1 MGRARITIT
10 PRSEGLLVSPVGD
23 YEIAIFARDGPQELE
38 AEESG
43 CAIDRIGARSKSAL
57 QLGASSGGDIDR
69 IDLYDTHGCSVLRR
83 EDASLL
89 RNTKEPS

>member
-1 MGRARITIT
+1 MFLIVTVLAAAAVCAEDLA
-10 PRSEGLLVSPVGD
+10 PR
-23 YEIAIFARDGPQELE
+23 
-38 AEESG
+38 
-43 CAIDRIGARSKSAL
+43 
-57 QLGASSGGDIDR
+57 LGAGSGGDIDR